1 MQRMTAG
8 SQRLPAPPA
17 PVEVSELKLASWK
30 HQMLKHLT
38 PEIIATPS
46 HARLGFLGPNMAQAA
61 CIAQVPRVPLHLPGN
76 EFKGC
81 FRQPGWWLFSHESKA
96 KTVML
101 TEISLQ
107 SQLFLHPGSFC
118 PSYVDQ
124 RGPYKFQSFQHPV
137 SFCHLSHELQNALVK
152 QTKAFT
158 VIILIIS
165 STSFTTRIY
174 RKVL

>member
-1 MQRMTAG
+1 MAAG
-8 SQRLPAPPA
+8 NQRLPAPPA

-30 HQMLKHLT
+30 RQMLKHLT
-38 PEIIATPS
+38 PEIIAHPS

-61 CIAQVPRVPLHLPGN
+61 GIAQVPRVPLHLPGN

-81 FRQPGWWLFSHESKA
+81 FRQPGRRLFCHESKA
-96 KTVML
+96 ETVTL

-124 RGPYKFQSFQHPV
+124 RGPYKCQSFQHPA
-137 SFCHLSHELQNALVK
+137 SFCHLSHELQNALVNL
-152 QTKAFT
+152 TKAFM
-158 VIILIIS
+158 VIVLIIS
-165 STSFTTRIY
+165 SISFTARIY
-174 RKVL
+174 RKAL